1 MDNGKSFLKILSKAR
16 EEALT
21 NAYACVIIVKIIQRI
36 EMYFTKQVE
45 KLRNAEYR
53 NGAANIVLGGARFS
67 VFQKALKFSK
77 ED

>member
-1 MDNGKSFLKILSKAR
+1 
-16 EEALT
+16 
-21 NAYACVIIVKIIQRI
+21 
-36 EMYFTKQVE
+36 MYFTKQVE
-45 KLRNAEYR
+45 KMRSAEYR